1 MQKMKEKEN
10 IKEQQ
15 SKAAP
20 AMVYNPIYLQKNFRL
35 GKYFFRL
42 DDVIFNKKKKD

>member
-1 MQKMKEKEN
+1 MEKLYSNFLMQTKKEKEN

-20 AMVYNPIYLQKNFRL
+20 AVVYNPIYLQKNFRL
-35 GKYFFRL
+35 GKYFS
-42 DDVIFNKKKKD
+42 D